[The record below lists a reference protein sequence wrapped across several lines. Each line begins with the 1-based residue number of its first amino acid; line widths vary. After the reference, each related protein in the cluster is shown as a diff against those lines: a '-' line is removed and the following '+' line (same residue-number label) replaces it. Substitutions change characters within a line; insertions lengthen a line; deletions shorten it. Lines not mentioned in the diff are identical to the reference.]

1 MVVTVP
7 SVKWQECPPEKLL
20 QERFHIATDFHPGQR
35 EIIEQLVHGQ
45 RILAI
50 QRTGWGKS
58 LLYQVSSLYYPH
70 LTIIFSPLKALMR
83 DQCQRCNDAYAIPS
97 AILSSDFTAQEN
109 RETLVRA
116 EAGELKLLFITP
128 ERLGSVFWQRIV
140 TTLHISMVVI
150 DEAHCISLWG
160 HDFRPYYR
168 RITDLIAPLPE
179 HTPVLALTA
188 TANKR
193 VEEDILRQIG
203 TARVIRGT
211 MQRPNLYTHVAR
223 MYGDWEKLCYLETV
237 LQGRSDTGILYTAT
251 HHDAEMIAT
260 FLNARGIA
268 SEYYHAGRE
277 DSVRQRVEQGLMAN
291 TYRVVCSTTA
301 LGMGIDKPDL
311 RFVIHYHM
319 PASLMQY
326 YQEIGRAGRSGNTAW
341 CILLYDPADATIQE
355 NLIESDRPKERQYKA
370 VWSQLARNPVGV
382 DEHTLLLKTGLSQT
396 QLRVILA
403 DFEEQEC
410 ITVNG
415 ITHMY
420 SMSPTIA
427 LLAMQDATFYP
438 QLNFSRHERV
448 QQQKLQELHDMQRYA
463 QTEYCYMRY
472 MTAYMG
478 DADTRNCG
486 VCGTCRRENFPVVRP
501 VERIQASVTH
511 FLEQEHLPP
520 IEACILNNG
529 TVHEVG
535 WALSY
540 HGTSHIGKLVALS
553 KYENGG
559 PFALSIVQRTVE
571 IIQKRYPVHLLQA
584 VVSVPSTTQG
594 NMLVDLF
601 ARQVATMLEL
611 PYLPILAK
619 TRTTRKQ
626 KTLTNRVQKEENVKN
641 AFVVQPTAIITDY
654 VLLLIDD
661 IYDSGYTLQASA
673 ITLMKAGA
681 RVVYPFTITRTY
693 HSDNQ

>member
-1 MVVTVP
+1 MAVP
-7 SVKWQECPPEKLL
+7 NMTWQGCPPEKLL

-58 LLYQVSSLYYPH
+58 LLYQVASLYYPH

-83 DQCQRCNDAYAIPS
+83 DQCQRCNTAYAIPS

-109 RETLVRA
+109 RETLARA

-128 ERLGSVFWQRIV
+128 ERLGSVFWQRV
-140 TTLHISMVVI
+140 VNTLHISMVVI

-168 RITDLIAPLPE
+168 RIIDLIAPLPE
-179 HTPVLALTA
+179 NTPVLALTA

-203 TARVIRGT
+203 KAHVIRGT
-211 MQRPNLYTHVAR
+211 MQRPNLYTHVVR

-237 LQGRSDTGILYTAT
+237 LKGRSDTGIIYTAT
-251 HHDAEMIAT
+251 HHDAEMVAT
-260 FLNARGIA
+260 FLNARGIP
-268 SEYYHAGRE
+268 SEFYHAGRE
-277 DSVRQRVEQGLMAN
+277 DSVRQRIEQGLMAN

-311 RFVIHYHM
+311 RFVIHYHI

-326 YQEIGRAGRSGNTAW
+326 YQEIGRAGRAGNTAW
-341 CILLYDPADATIQE
+341 CILLYDPADAVIQE
-355 NLIESDRPKERQYKA
+355 HLIESDRPKERHYKA
-370 VWSQLARNPVGV
+370 VWSQLANNPAGV

-403 DFEEQEC
+403 DFEEQQY
-410 ITVNG
+410 ITANS
-415 ITHMY
+415 IMRIY
-420 SMSPTIA
+420 SMSPAIA
-427 LLAMQDATFYP
+427 SLVVQNATFYP
-438 QLNFSRHERV
+438 QLNFSRHEMV
-448 QQQKLQELHDMQRYA
+448 QRQKLQELHDMQRYA

-486 VCGTCRRENFPVVRP
+486 VCGTCRHENFPLVRP
-501 VERIQASVTH
+501 AERIQASVTH
-511 FLEQEHLPP
+511 FLEQEHLPL
-520 IEACILNNG
+520 IEACILND
-529 TVHEVG
+529 VAVYEAG

-540 HGTSHIGKLVALS
+540 HGTSQIGKLVAIS

-559 PFALSIVQRTVE
+559 PFALSIVQHTVE
-571 IIQKRYPVHLLQA
+571 IIQKRFPIHLLQA

-594 NMLVDLF
+594 NMLVMMF
-601 ARQVATMLEL
+601 AQQVATMLGL

-626 KTLTNRVQKEENVKN
+626 KTLTNRVQKEENVRD
-641 AFVVQPTAIITDY
+641 AFTVQTMAIITDY
-654 VLLLIDD
+654 ALLLIDD
-661 IYDSGYTLQASA
+661 IYDSGYTLQECA